1 MNIANHFAFVLFWI
15 IIIFA
20 LISAI
25 PVNLKKKFYSYSL
38 YYPFIAL
45 FLYLVYEKMVSI
57 AMPIDNV
64 PIRIDLFLIW
74 PALLFILLSSIVR
87 WAICI
92 YKNKQQK
99 NINEKKIQLILI
111 IPLFAIFSVIWS
123 LIVFG

>member
-25 PVNLKKKFYSYSL
+25 PVNLKKKIYSYSL